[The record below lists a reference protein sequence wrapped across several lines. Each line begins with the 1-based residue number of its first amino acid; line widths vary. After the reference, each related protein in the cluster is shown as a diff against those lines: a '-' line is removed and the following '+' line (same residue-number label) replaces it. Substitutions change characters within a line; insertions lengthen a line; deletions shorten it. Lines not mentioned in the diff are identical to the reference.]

1 MESVFAEFTYKNE
14 QPPKSGGGTTVFS
27 MGEFTQE
34 YAVLGSTNIWNPS
47 WAGADVTKVRAKRAA
62 AISKGLHEKYTQEKL
77 NQRFIKLP

>member
-1 MESVFAEFTYKNE
+1 
-14 QPPKSGGGTTVFS
+14 
-27 MGEFTQE
+27 MGAFTQE